1 MISYLTRSLQVEGVK
16 HTFIV
21 HGDENAANAYKD
33 HLYEAGFR
41 GISIPEKGE
50 TVEL

>member
-1 MISYLTRSLQVEGVK
+1 MIDYLTRSLDVKKVK

-21 HGDENAANAYKD
+21 HGEPAAQAEYKD

-41 GISIPEKGE
+41 GITIPHKTEE
-50 TVEL
+50 VEL